1 MVGFVLTGHGEFA
14 PGLASALDLFAGPQE
29 NFDVVPFDV
38 RRAGEYPHLISA
50 AIATM
55 REHTDGVLVMCDLI
69 GGTPYYQSMTASAM
83 MPDVRVVA
91 GANLP
96 MVIET
101 GFTRNADTSATTDS
115 LATVALDAGK
125 SGVESRLIS

>member
-1 MVGFVLTGHGEFA
+1 
-14 PGLASALDLFAGPQE
+14 
-29 NFDVVPFDV
+29 
-38 RRAGEYPHLISA
+38 
-50 AIATM
+50 
-55 REHTDGVLVMCDLI
+55 
-69 GGTPYYQSMTASAM
+69 

-101 GFTRNADTSATTDS
+101 VFTRNADTAATPD
-115 LATVALDAGK
+115 LLVAVALDAGR

>member
-38 RRAGEYPHLISA
+38 RRAGEYPHLISG

-69 GGTPYYQSMTASAM
+69 GGTPYYQSMTASAT
-83 MPDVRVVA
+83 P
-91 GANLP
+91 
-96 MVIET
+96 
-101 GFTRNADTSATTDS
+101 DS
-115 LATVALDAGK
+115 LVTVALDAGK

>member
-1 MVGFVLTGHGEFA
+1 M
-14 PGLASALDLFAGPQE
+14 DLSSLVTE
-29 NFDVVPFDV
+29 SSRLVPFDV
-38 RRAGEYPHLISA
+38 RRACEYPHLISA

-101 GFTRNADTSATTDS
+101 VFTRNANASATPDS
-115 LATVALDAGK
+115 LVTVALDAGK
-125 SGVESRLIS
+125 SGVESRLVS